1 MSALTGTGT
10 LARFILRRDRIRL
23 SVWTAALVGTTAMTV
38 PTLDETFSTAAQRQA
53 RAALMETPTG
63 IVFGGPGYGLEDY
76 TLGAMV
82 ANELT
87 MSLLIAM
94 AIMSILH
101 VIRHTRAEEESGRA
115 ELLRA
120 AVLGSGAQMT
130 AALVTVALVNLV
142 IGGLTGAI
150 MAGYG
155 LEAADSLAYG
165 LGLGLAGLTF
175 GAVTAVCAQLTEHGR
190 AASGLA
196 FLALGVL
203 FMSRVVGDLAER
215 GGNAASWVSPFSWV
229 QQTRVFDDPRWW
241 PLALYPLTVLVLFG
255 VAYTLAGRRDL
266 GAGLIPPRPGPAD
279 ASPLLNGAFALHLRQ
294 QRGAVLAWSTA
305 TFLFAISFGTLA
317 TEVEGMVESNPDIVA
332 LLADA
337 STEDITG
344 GFLSVMTGYVI
355 MAAAA
360 HGILSVLRARSEES
374 AGRAELVLATAVG
387 RVRWYGAALAVAV
400 LSTTLVVV
408 LGGLGIGVGAL
419 SATGDSSWLGT
430 MLESALSQLPVALAF
445 TAATALFVG
454 AAPRLMPLVWT
465 WLGYSV
471 FATMLGALLG
481 MPDWALDLSAF
492 GMLPQPPMED
502 VAAGPVAVASAAVL
516 AGLALALA
524 GFRRRD
530 LASV

>member
-10 LARFILRRDRIRL
+10 LTRFILRRDRIRM
-23 SVWTAALVGTTAMTV
+23 SVWTVSLVGTVAITV
-38 PTLDETFSTAAQRQA
+38 PTLDETFSTDAQRQA
-53 RAALMETPTG
+53 RAALMDTPTG
-63 IVFGGPGYGLEDY
+63 ILFGGPGYGLDDY

-82 ANELT
+82 VNELT
-87 MSLLIAM
+87 MSLLIAT

-101 VIRHTRAEEESGRA
+101 VVRHTRAEEESGRA

-130 AALVTVALVNLV
+130 AALVTVALLNLV

-155 LEAADSLAYG
+155 LDAADSLAYG

-190 AASGLA
+190 AASGTA
-196 FLALGVL
+196 FLAVGVL
-203 FMSRVVGDLAER
+203 FTARVVGDLAER
-215 GGNAASWVSPFSWV
+215 GGGPASWASPFAWV

-241 PLALYPLTVLVLFG
+241 PLALYPPVVLALFG
-255 VAYTLAGRRDL
+255 AAYALAGRRDL
-266 GAGLIPPRPGPAD
+266 GAGLIPSRPGPA
-279 ASPLLNGAFALHLRQ
+279 AAGPLLNGVFALYLRQ
-294 QRGAVLAWSTA
+294 QRGSIIAWSVA

-337 STEDITG
+337 STEDVTA
-344 GFLSVMTGYVI
+344 GFLGVMSGYVI

-360 HGILSVLRARSEES
+360 QGILSVLRARGEES

-387 RVRWYGAALAVAV
+387 RIRWYGAALAVGV
-400 LSTTLVVV
+400 LSTALVVV
-408 LGGLGIGVGAL
+408 LGGLGIGIGAL
-419 SATGDSSWLGT
+419 SATDDASWIGT
-430 MLESALSQLPVALAF
+430 MLESALSQLPAALAF
-445 TAATALFVG
+445 VAATALFAG
-454 AAPRLMPLVWT
+454 AAPRLMPLVWV

-481 MPDWALDLSAF
+481 MPDRALDLSAF

-502 VAAGPVAVASAAVL
+502 FEAAPVAIASAAVAVAL
-516 AGLALALA
+516 VLALA

-530 LASV
+530 LVTG